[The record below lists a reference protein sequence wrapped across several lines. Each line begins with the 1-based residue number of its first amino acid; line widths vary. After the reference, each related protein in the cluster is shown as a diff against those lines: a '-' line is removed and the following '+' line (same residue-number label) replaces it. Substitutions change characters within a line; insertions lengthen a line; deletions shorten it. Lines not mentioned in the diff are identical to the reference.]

1 MTWRHMTTLLKEH
14 LNLWCC
20 HYADKS
26 CNHKHCD
33 GDDIFFDLSID
44 LSWTHV
50 KRIAWIDGCDPVTV
64 SQHLVML
71 GGHWSSAS
79 EDVKYITCH
88 MTLLR
93 NLVIEGSS
101 NFMSGSSSWYI
112 THLAKLVARGV
123 VVVEIKCF

>member
-1 MTWRHMTTLLKEH
+1 MGGSSL
-14 LNLWCC
+14 CC

-33 GDDIFFDLSID
+33 GGDIFFYLSID

-71 GGHWSSAS
+71 GGHWSSVS

-93 NLVIEGSS
+93 NFVIEGSS

-112 THLAKLVARGV
+112 THLAKLVATGV